1 MGQKPKKTK
10 DIVQLEPPVDSFQRP
25 WWREEVLTAVRRTLP
40 NGLRVIVLQLPHLH
54 SVSSALM
61 VRAGPRYETQ
71 ATNGLSHLVEHLL
84 FRGTTRHPSSYSLNA
99 AIEALGGEVNGLTQ
113 RDATTIHMTVPPQAA
128 EAGLAL
134 LGEICT
140 EPNMEGLDIEKE
152 VVIEEVLDTIDA
164 NGFENDID
172 TLSRQVLWAGHPISM
187 PVAGTVRQVERFT
200 LRQCKSHFA
209 RTFVGENAVLCVA
222 GPVDPERILA
232 AAGPAFGKM
241 PRGKPLADGPAP
253 LPAIRQPITV
263 QETDDSQVAVL
274 LSFPAP
280 HENDP
285 DFSKLLL
292 LRRVLDDGL
301 SSRLRQAV
309 CEQRG
314 LAYSVS
320 AAIDVYAD
328 AGAIDLDASCAP
340 RKLVVTVA
348 QMLATLKS
356 LIEGGVEEEELAR
369 AKVRHR
375 AELEFGLDDPSE
387 LCGWYGSSELM
398 GVSGGYQDRLDEA
411 MSVTRA
417 DLDRLAASIF
427 DPSKAVLT
435 LVGPAHPSAVAKL
448 ERLLGR
454 PAGSTVW
461 LNTEEVEEEPADDG
475 IEPVEMRMLSEW
487 SAAKVAPPAQTATVS
502 SDDQAEQP
510 LRVAG

>member
-1 MGQKPKKTK
+1 M
-10 DIVQLEPPVDSFQRP
+10 
-25 WWREEVLTAVRRTLP
+25 LTAVRRNLP
-40 NGLRVIVLQLPHLH
+40 NGLRVIVLQLPQLH
-54 SVSSALM
+54 SVASALM
-61 VRAGPRYETQ
+61 VRAGPRYETA

-84 FRGTTRHPSSYSLNA
+84 FRGTERHPSSYDLNA

-113 RDATTIHMTVPPQAA
+113 RDATTIHMTVPPESA

-134 LGEICT
+134 LGELCT
-140 EPNMEGLDIEKE
+140 EPQMEGLEIEKE

-172 TLSRQVLWAGHPISM
+172 TLSRQVLWDGHPISM
-187 PVAGTVRQVERFT
+187 PVAGTVERVERFT
-200 LRQCKSHFA
+200 LRQCRSHFA

-232 AAGPAFGKM
+232 VAAEAFGSM
-241 PRGKPLADGPAP
+241 PRGKPLAEGPAP
-253 LPAIRQPITV
+253 QPRALQPIHV
-263 QETDDSQVAVL
+263 QETEDSQVSVL

-285 DFSKLLL
+285 DFASLLL
-292 LRRVLDDGL
+292 LRRILDDGL

-320 AAIDVYAD
+320 AAIDVYSD

-348 QMLATLKS
+348 QMLATLKA
-356 LIEGGVEEEELAR
+356 LIEGGVEDAELAR
-369 AKVRHR
+369 AKIRHR

-387 LCGWYGSSELM
+387 LCGWYGSSALM
-398 GVSGGYQDRLDEA
+398 SCRATYEDRLKQA
-411 MSVTRA
+411 LAVTRE
-417 DLDRLAASIF
+417 DLDRLAARIF

-454 PAGSTVW
+454 SAGSTVW
-461 LNTEEVEEEPADDG
+461 LNTEEAEEAPEDED
-475 IEPVEMRMLSEW
+475 IEPVEMKSLTEW
-487 SAAKVAPPAQTATVS
+487 AAAKVAPRPAPAVPQEPVE
-502 SDDQAEQP
+502 AEPASAP
-510 LRVAG
+510 LRAVG